1 MHANEAKPPPYF
13 DYGTT
18 IPKVHAQ
25 YRVHVPE
32 WDNGRNVLY
41 ANVQGSWR
49 PAVGYARP
57 TFALCGGWLGPLLNQ
72 IPTPHRAVSRF
83 NWDLRDMPTAE
94 FHAPFHLGR
103 PWPTDDIFIF
113 SQWGISRLF
122 TLDCTGRRHED
133 SKTQLWRF
141 QMLIAEDRAPHA
153 TVLALGFVGAP
164 AMYSPHSVAAT

>member
-1 MHANEAKPPPYF
+1 ME
-13 DYGTT
+13 GTMIGART
-18 IPKVHAQ
+18 GW
-25 YRVHVPE
+25 R
-32 WDNGRNVLY
+32 
-41 ANVQGSWR
+41 R
-49 PAVGYARP
+49 PARPIFIMVAFARP

-103 PWPTDDIFIF
+103 PWPTNDIFIF

-133 SKTQLWRF
+133 SKTQMWRF

-153 TVLALGFVGAP
+153 TVLALSFVGAP
-164 AMYSPHSVAAT
+164 AMYSPHSVAATWTCTEHA

>member
-1 MHANEAKPPPYF
+1 M
-13 DYGTT
+13 
-18 IPKVHAQ
+18 
-25 YRVHVPE
+25 YRSERGALSVASADTAMPRPLNFPE
-32 WDNGRNVLY
+32 F
-41 ANVQGSWR
+41 
-49 PAVGYARP
+49 P
-57 TFALCGGWLGPLLNQ
+57 GWLGPLLNQ

-103 PWPTDDIFIF
+103 PWPTNDIFIF

-153 TVLALGFVGAP
+153 TVLALSFVGAP
-164 AMYSPHSVAAT
+164 AMCSPRTYQIFLGPTTGTRVWTFGRGKKLLAGGFGSGPSLFFKLT